1 MPYIESLLHRGSY
14 FVDAEYY
21 AWMNMDGLFETS
33 LFAVLDL
40 ITETRKEED
49 MGKFVAAL
57 TRCHH

>member
-1 MPYIESLLHRGSY
+1 M
-14 FVDAEYY
+14 DAEYY
-21 AWMNMDGLFETS
+21 AWMNMDVLFETS